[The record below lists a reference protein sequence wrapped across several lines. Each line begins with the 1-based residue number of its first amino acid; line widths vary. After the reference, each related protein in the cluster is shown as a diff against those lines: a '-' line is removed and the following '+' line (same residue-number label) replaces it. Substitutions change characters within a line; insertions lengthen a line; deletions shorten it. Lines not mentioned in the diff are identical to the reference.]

1 MLDLKKTSAKQRLR
15 GHFFDGIDNKRR
27 HLVNCQKSGL
37 DTVGSS
43 ISIVDLL
50 RNDDASIDDWSSI
63 LRSSIYRVFKK
74 DVEQGVVHLIMVM
87 IIVSMD

>member
-1 MLDLKKTSAKQRLR
+1 MAIRAP
-15 GHFFDGIDNKRR
+15 DGANKRR

-63 LRSSIYRVFKK
+63 LRSSIYRVFENTRWICFKSS
-74 DVEQGVVHLIMVM
+74 
-87 IIVSMD
+87 IIKADKEY

>member
-74 DVEQGVVHLIMVM
+74 KFLLEFPAPGLAQLLH
-87 IIVSMD
+87 

>member
-1 MLDLKKTSAKQRLR
+1 M
-15 GHFFDGIDNKRR
+15 
-27 HLVNCQKSGL
+27 NCQKSGL

-63 LRSSIYRVFKK
+63 LRSSIYRVFSNTRNTSNVSNASDASNASYTNKASNASK
-74 DVEQGVVHLIMVM
+74 GRSQ
-87 IIVSMD
+87 IIKMEI

>member
-1 MLDLKKTSAKQRLR
+1 M
-15 GHFFDGIDNKRR
+15 
-27 HLVNCQKSGL
+27 NCQKSGL

-63 LRSSIYRVFKK
+63 LRSSIYRVFIH
-74 DVEQGVVHLIMVM
+74 DGILSPALMVVGCSGVHCAVLVCTGLYWAVLGCSGM
-87 IIVSMD
+87 

>member
-1 MLDLKKTSAKQRLR
+1 M
-15 GHFFDGIDNKRR
+15 
-27 HLVNCQKSGL
+27 NCQKSGL

-63 LRSSIYRVFKK
+63 LRSSIYRVFGGGG
-74 DVEQGVVHLIMVM
+74 QGGGGGQEGHEGGGEDGQQPEPDDPTERYRL
-87 IIVSMD
+87 